1 MESEKLKNIEL
12 KSEQLNEVLSKP
24 PRKIIRYG
32 NTVFFLVI
40 LLLLYVAWLIEYPD
54 EILGKVVVT
63 SSKPP
68 IELRNQQYFKLEAL
82 SVSENQTVKK
92 NDFLAQ
98 FNNQADP
105 NSITVVKGYL
115 ASIGNNINEQNKNI
129 KKLNEEI
136 NLGLLQES
144 YTRLT
149 VLISEWNNLNND
161 LIFEK
166 QLASIQNEITF
177 RERLQLITSRK
188 MKQAESDYAIVKEE
202 LEASERLSKENLI
215 SKQNLNQEKRGES
228 QAFQSVQNQKEA
240 YLQNMI
246 TLNSLRKQVDEV
258 RNDTKLKKAKYI
270 SDIQL
275 AIVGLNTAIIDWE
288 KNAFWI
294 APCDGKVLFN
304 TLLQVNKY
312 YKADE
317 ASIVIVPNGNEMI
330 GLATIKTEGAG
341 KVKKGQ
347 QTFIE
352 LENYPKNEFGLLEGK
367 VQHVTAIDNN
377 GNYEVKIL
385 LPKQLLTTYKKK
397 IPFQVKLSG
406 SVKIITKKKRLIERF
421 FEKVLSL
428 IKK

>member
-12 KSEQLNEVLSKP
+12 KSVQLNEVLSKP

-32 NTVFFLVI
+32 NIVFFLLIV
-40 LLLLYVAWLIEYPD
+40 LLLFVAWLIEYPD
-54 EILGKVVVT
+54 EILGKAVVT

-82 SVSENQTVKK
+82 SVKENQTVKK

-98 FNNQADP
+98 FNYQADP
-105 NSITVVKGYL
+105 NSITLVKAYL
-115 ASIGNNINEQNKNI
+115 NSIENSVNEQNMNI
-129 KKLNEEI
+129 KLLSEEI
-136 NLGLLQES
+136 NLGLLQEN

-149 VLISEWNNLNND
+149 FLIAEWNNLNND

-166 QLASIQNEITF
+166 QIESIQNEITF
-177 RERLQLITSRK
+177 RERLKLITSRK
-188 MKQAESDYAIVKEE
+188 MKIAECDYALIKDE
-202 LEASERLSKENLI
+202 LEASERLSNENLI
-215 SKQNLNQEKRGES
+215 SKQNLNQEKRNES

-246 TLNSLRKQVDEV
+246 TLNSLRKQVEV
-258 RNDTKLKKAKYI
+258 VKNDSKIKKAKYI
-270 SDIQL
+270 SDMQL
-275 AIVGLNTAIIDWE
+275 AIVGLNSAINDWE
-288 KNAFWI
+288 KNAFWL

-304 TLLQVNKY
+304 THLQVNKY

-317 ASIVIVPNGNEMI
+317 ASIVIVPKGNEMI
-330 GLATIKTEGAG
+330 ALATIQTAGAG

-367 VQHVTAIDNN
+367 VNHVTAIDNN
-377 GNYEVKIL
+377 GNYEVIIG
-385 LPKQLLTTYKKK
+385 LPKQLVTTYKKK
-397 IPFQVKLSG
+397 IPYQVKLNG

-421 FEKVLSL
+421 FEKMISL
-428 IKK
+428 IKI